1 MHQAPWLRRIGSG
14 ITTLALVTAVA
25 GPVGAKEDSGAS
37 ASDTAMR
44 PWLGVQ
50 MQPLTDELRDE
61 FKYQGQGVVVARV
74 VPDSPADKAGLKH
87 GDVITSFD
95 TRSVDSPAAL
105 SDRVAKSKA
114 GQSVQLRIVR
124 DGKTQTLTARLAE
137 QEEEP
142 DLDDQPGHDMD
153 DMEIHLPH
161 DLDLGGT
168 GMWGGMGRGRL
179 GVRVE
184 SLNAD
189 LGSYFGVPDGKGV
202 LIVEVMKDTPA
213 EKAELKAGDVITRVG
228 DRAVEDA
235 EELVRALPEDAGKVP
250 LSVVRKGAKR
260 TVQVE
265 LDRPERA
272 VRIRRGGPDMIR
284 VRDFQ
289 PGPELRRELED
300 LRRQVEELRREI
312 DRMKK

>member
-1 MHQAPWLRRIGSG
+1 MHQAAWLQRIGSG
-14 ITTLALVTAVA
+14 IATLALVTAVA
-25 GPVGAKEDSGAS
+25 GPISAKEESGAS
-37 ASDTAMR
+37 ASDTATR

-61 FKYQGQGVVVARV
+61 FKFKGQGVLVTRV
-74 VPDSPADKAGLKH
+74 VPDSPADKAGLKR
-87 GDVITSFD
+87 GDVITSLD
-95 TRSVDSPAAL
+95 TRTVDSPAAL
-105 SDRVAKSKA
+105 SDLVAKSKA

-124 DGKTQTLTARLAE
+124 DGKTQTLTAKLAE
-137 QEEEP
+137 QEEER
-142 DLDDQPGHDMD
+142 DFDVQPGHDMD
-153 DMEIHLPH
+153 DMEIRVPH
-161 DLDLGGT
+161 DLDLGGM

-184 SLNAD
+184 SLNRD
-189 LGSYFGVPDGKGV
+189 LGGYFGVPDGKGV

-235 EELVRALPEDAGKVP
+235 EELVRALPEDAGKVA
-250 LSVVRKGAKR
+250 LTVVRKGAKR
-260 TVQVE
+260 AVQAQ
-265 LDRPERA
+265 LDQPERV

-284 VRDFQ
+284 VRDLQ
-289 PGPELRRELED
+289 PGPELRREIED